1 MNEIVNEFSLAD
13 DKFLP
18 EMHLR
23 QPASLMDHLQETKK
37 EYRNLQKQEIHDIFI
52 KMNKI
57 KLLFNMTWLME
68 ILKI

>member
-1 MNEIVNEFSLAD
+1 MYEIVNEFLLAE

-23 QPASLMDHLQETKK
+23 QSASLMDHLQETKK
-37 EYRNLQKQEIHDIFI
+37 EYRSLQKQEIHDIFI
-52 KMNKI
+52 KTNKI